1 MSRIWMFS
9 CAMTDKLLLI
19 TFTMLLNLM
28 AGLFDRWILLST
40 GYITNQWVA
49 WFVFVNTYLLDRD
62 LSIWYHCSDF
72 IQLGPELSYWTGV
85 LNLSMELTKF
95 ISFGSIAGSCV
106 TSDTRIIRDIFYN
119 GNPIREKCT
128 IILRIAPTFLRLAVC
143 CIGPSSSLSLIF
155 LSLNYISV
163 LIFFVLRQG
172 LVLLRFLSQQT
183 PWLVVKVQVCIV
195 QIFLANFLTIL
206 WKHFSHR

>member
-1 MSRIWMFS
+1 M
-9 CAMTDKLLLI
+9 
-19 TFTMLLNLM
+19 
-28 AGLFDRWILLST
+28 
-40 GYITNQWVA
+40 V
-49 WFVFVNTYLLDRD
+49 
-62 LSIWYHCSDF
+62 
-72 IQLGPELSYWTGV
+72 
-85 LNLSMELTKF
+85 LTKF

-163 LIFFVLRQG
+163 LIFFCFTSRFGSFEIFKPTDSMTGRKGPSVHRTDILGQ
-172 LVLLRFLSQQT
+172 LLDYT
-183 PWLVVKVQVCIV
+183 VKTFFPQV
-195 QIFLANFLTIL
+195 TIL
-206 WKHFSHR
+206 IDAFIMSSDILEANVQCEEM